1 MYQKTI
7 VQLILIP
14 FFSFV
19 LYTWRWGLS
28 EHLLVGR
35 ITQTFLFIEIWRS
48 KRRLRRV
55 GGDLEQVLSW
65 QNWIFKEFCLR
76 WRTELCVTVVPLL
89 CNSRDSQ
96 TRNVLNV
103 AVWWPGQLCQ
113 YMTVICFDSWVIFHN
128 CQLFAR
134 CESWS
139 NNLILLVVEI
149 CDNNGSCISDSS
161 ENMSLLLWPVTVLSN
176 ILHLFQCFSCK
187 NIDSCVN
194 TWQLLCRCLTVHVQI
209 CDCQADM

>member
-1 MYQKTI
+1 MFFTLGGEGYQNTFLWEELLKHFFLLKYEDQSGDFAVWVETLSRSFRGKTGY
-7 VQLILIP
+7 LK
-14 FFSFV
+14 SFV
-19 LYTWRWGLS
+19 WGEGQS
-28 EHLLVGR
+28 
-35 ITQTFLFIEIWRS
+35 
-48 KRRLRRV
+48 
-55 GGDLEQVLSW
+55 
-65 QNWIFKEFCLR
+65 
-76 WRTELCVTVVPLL
+76 CVTVVPLL

-149 CDNNGSCISDSS
+149 CDNNDSCISDSS
-161 ENMSLLLWPVTVLSN
+161 ENMSLLLLPVTVLSN

-187 NIDSCVN
+187 NIDSCVH